1 MENRLPQTRR
11 TPATTG
17 WRVQAACGMNG
28 VL

>member
-1 MENRLPQTRR
+1 MGSRLPQTRR
-11 TPATTG
+11 TPAKTG